1 MWNFLFGYLFA
12 GATLR
17 SRVWRLVLV
26 VVFVGA
32 LIAGIIYA
40 SVVFHAVT
48 ERNRA
53 PYVHPHS
60 TR

>member
-17 SRVWRLVLV
+17 SRVWRLILTVVL
-26 VVFVGA
+26 VGA
-32 LIAGIIYA
+32 LIAGIVYA
-40 SVVFHAVT
+40 SIVFHALSERSGINHVHT
-48 ERNRA
+48 E
-53 PYVHPHS
+53 H

>member
-17 SRVWRLVLV
+17 SRLWRLFLL

-32 LIAGIIYA
+32 LIAGVVYA
-40 SVVFHAVT
+40 TSVFHAVT
-48 ERNRA
+48 ERNQA
-53 PYVHPHS
+53 PHAQPHTS
-60 TR
+60 N

>member
-17 SRVWRLVLV
+17 SRVWRLILTVVL
-26 VVFVGA
+26 VGA
-32 LIAGIIYA
+32 LIAGIVYA
-40 SVVFHAVT
+40 SIVFHALSERSGNNHVHT
-48 ERNRA
+48 E
-53 PYVHPHS
+53 H